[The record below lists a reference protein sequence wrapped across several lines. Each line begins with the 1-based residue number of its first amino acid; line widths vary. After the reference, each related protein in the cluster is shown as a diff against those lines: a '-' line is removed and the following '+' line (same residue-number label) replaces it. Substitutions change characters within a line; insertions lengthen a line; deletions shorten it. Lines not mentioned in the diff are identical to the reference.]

1 MKFPALVRSV
11 TWAASP
17 EIILFR
23 GPCKFFYI
31 KLSNVI
37 CCIQCH
43 DMCCLLDA
51 FCCILKSRH
60 MLRHWTVYS
69 WGLDKNYTLALR
81 ILEQRSGGRVAAKID
96 CARPCFFHLPSF
108 KMPMQWHHY
117 ERFSSATIPR
127 TKETMC
133 PRSED
138 AKVYKVDVQKRDIPN
153 IYLSILLLTT
163 CYCLMKS
170 GKATS
175 T

>member
-1 MKFPALVRSV
+1 MWK
-11 TWAASP
+11 
-17 EIILFR
+17 EIFFRILNSFILNC
-23 GPCKFFYI
+23 PMSYVAF
-31 KLSNVI
+31 NVMTFVV
-37 CCIQCH
+37 CW
-43 DMCCLLDA
+43 MF
-51 FCCILKSRH
+51 FCCILMSWH

-81 ILEQRSGGRVAAKID
+81 ILEQSSGGRVAAKID

-163 CYCLMKS
+163 CCYCLMKS